1 MIDNRKFSKVLTFV
15 LIVIGIA
22 ILVTLGFVGYDM
34 LQSYYINKGANEAV
48 DALDKEL
55 NKVIEEKND
64 SQNNLS
70 QNDANVEQ
78 SNETVENDGGS
89 SKPNSS
95 SSTSENKSQSTKKNT
110 IALKYQGFDVVGKIE
125 SKTTNKY

>member
-55 NKVIEEKND
+55 NKVI
-64 SQNNLS
+64 
-70 QNDANVEQ
+70 
-78 SNETVENDGGS
+78 
-89 SKPNSS
+89 
-95 SSTSENKSQSTKKNT
+95 
-110 IALKYQGFDVVGKIE
+110 
-125 SKTTNKY
+125 